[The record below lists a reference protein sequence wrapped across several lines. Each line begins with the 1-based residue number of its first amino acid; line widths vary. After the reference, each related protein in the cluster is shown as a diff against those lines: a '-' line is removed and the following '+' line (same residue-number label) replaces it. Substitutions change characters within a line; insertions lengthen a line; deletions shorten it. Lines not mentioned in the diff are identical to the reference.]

1 MTLAKYGR
9 ESEYSNKSK
18 NKNAFKL
25 EKVDDMAVFVFE
37 KDGRKGKALKYVL
50 DSGHESILYA
60 NNAQDADKLEKIFQK
75 WVDLNEPKAG
85 KPNEGKDN

>member
-25 EKVDDMAVFVFE
+25 EKVDDM
-37 KDGRKGKALKYVL
+37 VL
-50 DSGHESILYA
+50 WLGGE
-60 NNAQDADKLEKIFQK
+60 NNK
-75 WVDLNEPKAG
+75 
-85 KPNEGKDN
+85 